1 MTARAAVTAPT
12 LREVRGWPATCD
24 PAQAA
29 LALGIS
35 RSTTYEC
42 LRRGDFPVQAV
53 RVGGR
58 WRVITASLV
67 NVLEGNAGPA
77 EGGP

>member
-1 MTARAAVTAPT
+1 VSAPT
-12 LREVRGWPATCD
+12 LREVRAWPATCD

-42 LRRGDFPVQAV
+42 LRRGDFPAQAI

-58 WRVITASLV
+58 WRVLTASLV
-67 NVLEGNAGPA
+67 SVLEGNANPVGQ
-77 EGGP
+77 GGP